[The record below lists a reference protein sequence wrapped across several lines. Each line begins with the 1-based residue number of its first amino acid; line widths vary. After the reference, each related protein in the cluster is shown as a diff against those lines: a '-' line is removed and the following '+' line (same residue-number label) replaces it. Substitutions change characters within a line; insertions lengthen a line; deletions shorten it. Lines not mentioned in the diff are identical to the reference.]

1 MQTITKWHWANRR
14 ARCWHVT
21 THNGKENGRN
31 IRKWI
36 EKMSAPC
43 TCAPLLTPYPFTYP
57 SLSLWLHVCVRDKA
71 TSTGNRW
78 KIFCFVT
85 QVRSARSLCSFSCV
99 WVCVK
104 VFWVICP
111 HNRCEVFCTH
121 THVATGHCLF
131 SLDASCAFCLQG
143 HNQSLQTAPPPFFTL
158 PRT

>member
-111 HNRCEVFCTH
+111 HNRFEVLCTH
-121 THVATGHCLF
+121 THMLQLAIVCLVWTRVAHSVCRATINHSRL
-131 SLDASCAFCLQG
+131 
-143 HNQSLQTAPPPFFTL
+143 APLFTL